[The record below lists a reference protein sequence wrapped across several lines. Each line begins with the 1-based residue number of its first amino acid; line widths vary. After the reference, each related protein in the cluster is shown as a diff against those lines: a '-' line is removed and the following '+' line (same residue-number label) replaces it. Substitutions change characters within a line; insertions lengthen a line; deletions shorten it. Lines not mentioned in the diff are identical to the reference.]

1 MGYIYSVKNKINGKI
16 YIGQTIRNDINERWK
31 YHKYEDK
38 RYIGL
43 ILYNAYKKY
52 GHNNFEYKIICIC
65 FNEDTNKYEQEYIK
79 KYNSIYPNGY
89 NLLEGGSNKKH
100 NEYTKKLLSDKLK
113 GINHPNYGK
122 KLSENHVLNIKKA
135 NKKNKLIDIT
145 VNKQKN
151 LSDKTKFKIKEKISE
166 YVKSNSTFYI
176 KKYDLNKNLIGT
188 YYSYTQASNE
198 GDINRTYLKK
208 ILNSDNKIGK
218 GFIWEKIDIIK

>member
-1 MGYIYSVKNKINGKI
+1 MGYIYLVKNKINGKT

-38 RYIGL
+38 RYVGQ

-52 GHNNFEYKIICIC
+52 GHDNFEYKIICIC
-65 FNEDTNKYEQEYIK
+65 FDEDTNKYEQEYIK

-89 NLLEGGSNKKH
+89 NLLEGGLNRKH
-100 NEYTKKLLSDKLK
+100 NEYTKKIISDKLK
-113 GINHPNYGK
+113 GINHPNFGK
-122 KLSENHVLNIKKA
+122 KLSEKHVSNIKKA
-135 NKKNKLIDIT
+135 NKKNNLIDIT

-151 LSDKTKFKIKEKISE
+151 LSDKTKLKIKQKISE
-166 YVKSNSTFYI
+166 YVKSSSTFYI
-176 KKYDLNKNLIGT
+176 NKYDINKNLIGT

-218 GFIWEKIDIIK
+218 GFIWEKIEIIQ